1 MPLNLPPKSF
11 KDITPLVIAYNNA
24 PEDDKIQKLFYLQ
37 KINYLLNKTQLND
50 DLFDWINDAE
60 EGGWLNELAKFSI
73 NPNASFF
80 LKGMQFAKAI
90 TEEIKN
96 KPEINSSE
104 VNIYQ
109 LMQERDQLLKEVE
122 FEKCATRYAEI
133 NFLLNEL
140 ALNDK
145 KTKEIVERQTEIL
158 RLVAPKIKAIKGE
171 SIDNLPVIP
180 AYQTKELGNHVNNFN
195 FKFTMSGWDA
205 PFVFRVEDRHE
216 LGKEQELHSYGV
228 SKYFIEDY
236 SVFMMRFKAEDG
248 STVYK
253 PVILSQFANQNNL
266 EEIAKQ
272 LKDGSPKNI
281 APRIGYYFV
290 QLTDFCLKLIE
301 THNYHPDIKLNNFLV
316 HNNRVLVS
324 DRKTFTTSDNPLAS
338 DILTS
343 PLFAPDEFLKCL
355 LFNKEGDPVGYN
367 RNALWKRMNMP
378 QFMAYQLG
386 MALKQFLILT
396 QLDELPDDFRNPD
409 HSAVSHFKTPSRQII
424 NLSLLVQ
431 ELTRLDPDKRM
442 TIKQFQTL
450 LNFKNLPP
458 DAFYQ
463 KVEEVFPSSQLGI
476 AEDIEALNKVLNS
489 DLKGEALLK
498 QANPVFT
505 KLSKYDP
512 KETRLTRLAE
522 KLAIRCFNNV
532 SKPYFQKLSG
542 LIESTLE
549 KDVNEI
555 RQLLNPQSNS
565 EGLLQKASPIF
576 MKLFERQPEVP
587 QLTDLAKQLA
597 AQCFDESSKNYFTR
611 QLPLLV
617 EEELLNQDW
626 EQAPWYRKALH
637 WLTFGYFRVDNVTEI
652 SSLKIPE
659 HAKGKEFQI
668 YFSQLLF
675 LPNEEIKNMFTSKDS
690 QTVDFLLGYIE
701 KERERREMETP
712 SVKIPVDLKGEEFQM
727 HFPQLEFLPSKD
739 FESIGEKEG
748 EHLECFIFAN
758 LQEILSHNNSDS
770 SEKNSTSEPTDS
782 ESEIDLNVG
791 NAAGTIIIADEPNPA
806 ETKPKKNDND
816 GIKQSNPAKTSP
828 KGKVSTPEVDEHPKK
843 KTKDDDTPKLK
854 TKRSVHFFDEA
865 KKSKPKE
872 KENASPAVDETPRA
886 KRKNVCRIDSVR
898 STLFRGDGSHRQK
911 FKEQRPRLSEIAWEP
926 PKPNLQ

>member
-1 MPLNLPPKSF
+1 
-11 KDITPLVIAYNNA
+11 
-24 PEDDKIQKLFYLQ
+24 
-37 KINYLLNKTQLND
+37 
-50 DLFDWINDAE
+50 
-60 EGGWLNELAKFSI
+60 
-73 NPNASFF
+73 
-80 LKGMQFAKAI
+80 
-90 TEEIKN
+90 
-96 KPEINSSE
+96 
-104 VNIYQ
+104 
-109 LMQERDQLLKEVE
+109 
-122 FEKCATRYAEI
+122 
-133 NFLLNEL
+133 
-140 ALNDK
+140 
-145 KTKEIVERQTEIL
+145 
-158 RLVAPKIKAIKGE
+158 
-171 SIDNLPVIP
+171 
-180 AYQTKELGNHVNNFN
+180 
-195 FKFTMSGWDA
+195 
-205 PFVFRVEDRHE
+205 
-216 LGKEQELHSYGV
+216 
-228 SKYFIEDY
+228 
-236 SVFMMRFKAEDG
+236 
-248 STVYK
+248 
-253 PVILSQFANQNNL
+253 
-266 EEIAKQ
+266 
-272 LKDGSPKNI
+272 
-281 APRIGYYFV
+281 
-290 QLTDFCLKLIE
+290 
-301 THNYHPDIKLNNFLV
+301 
-316 HNNRVLVS
+316 
-324 DRKTFTTSDNPLAS
+324 
-338 DILTS
+338 
-343 PLFAPDEFLKCL
+343 
-355 LFNKEGDPVGYN
+355 
-367 RNALWKRMNMP
+367 
-378 QFMAYQLG
+378 
-386 MALKQFLILT
+386 
-396 QLDELPDDFRNPD
+396 
-409 HSAVSHFKTPSRQII
+409 
-424 NLSLLVQ
+424 
-431 ELTRLDPDKRM
+431 
-442 TIKQFQTL
+442 
-450 LNFKNLPP
+450 
-458 DAFYQ
+458 
-463 KVEEVFPSSQLGI
+463 
-476 AEDIEALNKVLNS
+476 
-489 DLKGEALLK
+489 
-498 QANPVFT
+498 
-505 KLSKYDP
+505 
-512 KETRLTRLAE
+512 
-522 KLAIRCFNNV
+522 
-532 SKPYFQKLSG
+532 YFQKLSG
-542 LIESTLE
+542 LIESALE

-843 KTKDDDTPKLK
+843 KTKDDDTPKPK